1 MHFARIVI
9 ASALA
14 WIAIALPPA
23 ANAQIGEDSDY
34 CRTGRGPAIQVNVQ
48 GLKDR
53 SGELWLELYPPNDTD
68 YLRTDTDL
76 VAEGK
81 VFRRTRSRLPA
92 TGNVAICVRVP
103 QPGTYA
109 VLLRHNRVGRDKFSF
124 WSDGAGIP
132 ANRALVRS
140 KPTVEQAKVIAGA
153 GITTVSVQMQYLH
166 GFGFSPRSSK

>member
-1 MHFARIVI
+1 MHCTRIGIALAIAWTAI
-9 ASALA
+9 ASA
-14 WIAIALPPA
+14 PA
-23 ANAQIGEDSDY
+23 ASAQIGEDSDY
-34 CRTGRGPAIQVNVQ
+34 CRNGQGPAIQVNVQ

-53 SGELWLELYPPNDTD
+53 SGELWLELYPVNESD
-68 YLRTDTDL
+68 YLRSDTDL

-81 VFRRTRSRLPA
+81 VFRRTRSRLPNA
-92 TGNVAICVRVP
+92 GNVAICVRVP

-140 KPTVEQAKVIAGA
+140 KPTIEQARVVAGA
-153 GITTVSVQMQYLH
+153 GITTVNVQMQYLH
-166 GFGFSPRSSK
+166 GFGFSPRS